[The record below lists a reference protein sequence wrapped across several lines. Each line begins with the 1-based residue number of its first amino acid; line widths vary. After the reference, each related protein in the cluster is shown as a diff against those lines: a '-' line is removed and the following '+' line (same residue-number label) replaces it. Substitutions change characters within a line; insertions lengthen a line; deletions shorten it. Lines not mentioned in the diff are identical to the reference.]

1 MIISQTP
8 YRVSFAGGGTD
19 LPAFY
24 RQEYGAVLSTTI
36 DQHMYVTIHRRF
48 EPTIRVSY
56 SRTEMA
62 STLDEVQ
69 HELVREAMR
78 QVEIDEPLEI
88 TTIGDVPAGTGMGS
102 SSSLTVGL
110 LNALYAYRH
119 RVVSPAL
126 LAEQACRIEIDIL
139 KKPIGRQDQYA
150 AAFGGVNYIRFN
162 RDDTVDV
169 EPVPCRV
176 ETLTELEQRTLL
188 VYTGQT
194 RDANQ
199 ILERQSNGTA
209 ERMDVLRQMRDQVSK
224 MRAGADRRRRPRS
237 VRVPFPRGMGAQ
249 AVAWLRDQ
257 QRSGQ
262 RVVRGRPEGGCRG
275 RQAPR
280 SRRWRISP
288 LDGSSLA
295 APGNPRG
302 AESPARAS
310 IPDRPPWQPE
320 YLHPQLGK
328 AQPGTTPCRW
338 SQDRVKALL
347 LAGGLGTRLRPLTDT
362 IPKCLVPIAD
372 RPFLDFWIDRLA
384 EAGIH
389 EARVNTHAL
398 ADQVRAYITKVNSEG
413 RLHLVESYEP
423 MLLGSA
429 GTVTA
434 NADLADEA
442 DQVVI
447 IYADNFSDIDLRPLL
462 GFSSLPRRSAD
473 HGAFPRAQ
481 SPRLRDRCS
490 STRSG
495 RIVSFVEKPEQ
506 PATDLANAGLYVVDA
521 QALSPDRRDAAR
533 LTWASTFSPDS
544 WGGCA
549 AGFGEVTTW
558 ISELTKPSSER
569 DKMPPRSCRRGTMP
583 KRRKHF
589 VRPSFWIATV
599 L

>member
-24 RQEYGAVLSTTI
+24 RQEHGAVLSATI

-110 LNALYAYRH
+110 LNALYAHRH

-176 ETLTELEQRTLL
+176 ETLAELEQRTLL

-209 ERMDVLRQMRDQVSK
+209 ERMGVLRQMRDQVNK
-224 MRAGADRRRRPRS
+224 MRAALTGDGDLDRFASLLHEGWELKRSLGFGISGDQVNEWYEAARKAGAAGGKLLGAGGGGFLLLMAPPWRHRAIREALNRPREL
-237 VRVPFPRGMGAQ
+237 PFRIARHG
-249 AVAWLRDQ
+249 
-257 QRSGQ
+257 
-262 RVVRGRPEGGCRG
+262 
-275 RQAPR
+275 
-280 SRRWRISP
+280 SRNI
-288 LDGSSLA
+288 
-295 APGNPRG
+295 
-302 AESPARAS
+302 
-310 IPDRPPWQPE
+310 
-320 YLHPQLGK
+320 
-328 AQPGTTPCRW
+328 
-338 SQDRVKALL
+338 
-347 LAGGLGTRLRPLTDT
+347 
-362 IPKCLVPIAD
+362 
-372 RPFLDFWIDRLA
+372 F
-384 EAGIH
+384 IH
-389 EARVNTHAL
+389 N
-398 ADQVRAYITKVNSEG
+398 
-413 RLHLVESYEP
+413 
-423 MLLGSA
+423 
-429 GTVTA
+429 
-434 NADLADEA
+434 
-442 DQVVI
+442 
-447 IYADNFSDIDLRPLL
+447 
-462 GFSSLPRRSAD
+462 
-473 HGAFPRAQ
+473 
-481 SPRLRDRCS
+481 
-490 STRSG
+490 
-495 RIVSFVEKPEQ
+495 
-506 PATDLANAGLYVVDA
+506 
-521 QALSPDRRDAAR
+521 
-533 LTWASTFSPDS
+533 
-544 WGGCA
+544 
-549 AGFGEVTTW
+549 
-558 ISELTKPSSER
+558 
-569 DKMPPRSCRRGTMP
+569 
-583 KRRKHF
+583 
-589 VRPSFWIATV
+589 
-599 L
+599 